1 MQSIYLQK
9 IEEEQLS
16 QYLPDINISDR
27 DKEIAQNYLTK
38 KITYKKLGEIYGISG
53 ERVRQIILRFYKKAR
68 GLSLKK
74 KREEERS

>member
-1 MQSIYLQK
+1 MIYK
-9 IEEEQLS
+9 PEEDNLTN
-16 QYLPDINISDR
+16 YLPDVNMSDR
-27 DKEIAQNYLTK
+27 DKEIVQKYLTQK
-38 KITYKKLGEIYGISG
+38 TTYKKLGEVYGISG